1 MYGEAAGGFTI
12 KNTTDMIDKFL
23 ALDLPMQVFWG
34 LAIIAS
40 AFFLVQTIMAFLG
53 LDADTED
60 GAGFE
65 DVEMDGVSGY
75 FSFRNLVNFLLGY
88 GWGGVL
94 LQGVT
99 PNMVWLELA
108 AVGVGLVFV
117 LVFVFI
123 LRQVMKL
130 STDKT
135 FHMDEALGLIA
146 DTYLRIPA
154 GKKGTGKVLVSVR
167 GSIHEIDAM
176 TEGEEIPTGAKVRVT
191 KVVGPELLEVER
203 V

>member
-1 MYGEAAGGFTI
+1 M
-12 KNTTDMIDKFL
+12 MDKFL
-23 ALDLPMQVFWG
+23 SLELPMQIFWS
-34 LAIIAS
+34 LAIVTSI
-40 AFFLVQTIMAFLG
+40 FFVIQTIMAFMG
-53 LDADTED
+53 LDADTDD

-65 DVEMDGVSGY
+65 TVEMEGLSGY
-75 FSFRNLVNFLLGY
+75 FSFRNLINFLLGY

-94 LQGVT
+94 LQSAI
-99 PNMVWLELA
+99 PNMMWLEVA
-108 AVGVGLVFV
+108 AIGVGLIFV

-135 FHMDEALGLIA
+135 FQMDEAIGQIA

-154 GKKGTGKVLVSVR
+154 TKKGTGKVMVSVR
-167 GSIHEIDAM
+167 GSIHEIDAI
-176 TEGEEIPTGAKVRVT
+176 TEGEEIPTGTKVRVT
-191 KVVGPELLEVER
+191 KVIGSELVEVER

>member
-1 MYGEAAGGFTI
+1 M
-12 KNTTDMIDKFL
+12 MDKFL
-23 ALDLPMQVFWG
+23 SLEFPMQIFWG
-34 LAIIAS
+34 VAIVTSI
-40 AFFLVQTIMAFLG
+40 FFVIQTIMAFMG
-53 LDADTED
+53 LDADTDD
-60 GAGFE
+60 GAGF
-65 DVEMDGVSGY
+65 DTVEMEGLSGY
-75 FSFRNLVNFLLGY
+75 FSFRNLINFLLGY

-94 LQGVT
+94 LQEAI
-99 PNMVWLELA
+99 PNMMWLEVA
-108 AVGVGLVFV
+108 AIGVGFVFV

-135 FHMDEALGLIA
+135 FQMDEAIGQIA

-154 GKKGTGKVLVSVR
+154 TKKGTGKVMVSVR

-176 TEGEEIPTGAKVRVT
+176 TEGEEIPTGTKVRVT
-191 KVVGPELLEVER
+191 KVIGSELVEVER